1 MRNGCGGESGCLD
14 IVLSVPNGFSL
25 PCRVALGFFDRAR
38 GLIGTRAGDRCRNA
52 LFLPRCSSVHTCGMA
67 YPLDLAF
74 FRADGTVVR
83 ICRAVGAWRIRRSLG
98 AVAVAEC
105 EAPNIDEAT
114 WKGVEGGWFRVG
126 DVVEGFPRLLEGPA

>member
-1 MRNGCGGESGCLD
+1 MRNGYDGESGCPG

-38 GLIGTRAGDRCRNA
+38 GLIGTRAGDRRGNA
-52 LFLPRCSSVHTCGMA
+52 LFFPRCSSVHTCGMA

-83 ICRAVGAWRIRRSLG
+83 ICRAVGAWQMRWSLG
-98 AVAVAEC
+98 AVAVVEC
-105 EAPNIDEAT
+105 ETPDIDET
-114 WKGVEGGWFRVG
+114 MQEGMEGGWFRIG
-126 DVVEGFPRLLEGPA
+126 DVVEGFPRLLEEPA